1 MGHVK
6 DAYGVKINGADFMV
20 DQASGDASISA
31 LVKPGENKI
40 EVTVASSLLNAVL
53 KNNRESSTTMDTCW
67 TTLIWVMQNA
77 QESNAVAGKAAVFIS
92 SPDDSQ

>member
-40 EVTVASSLLNAVL
+40 EVTVASSLLNAFLKSNKGILNDDGRVL
-53 KNNRESSTTMDTCW
+53 DD
-67 TTLIWVMQNA
+67 
-77 QESNAVAGKAAVFIS
+77 
-92 SPDDSQ
+92 PDLGNVEYPRK

>member
-6 DAYGVKINGADFMV
+6 GAYGVKINGADFMV

-53 KNNRESSTTMDTCW
+53 KSNKGILNDDGSVLDDPD
-67 TTLIWVMQNA
+67 LGNA
-77 QESNAVAGKAAVFIS
+77 EYPGK
-92 SPDDSQ
+92 